1 MSELE
6 GKLIASFER
15 SFLTLSSDD
24 CPIVSVP
31 FSEDFNVRE
40 FMSFLNDSE
49 NVLRLTIDGIKSLQ
63 NLPVLEVYLN
73 SPEADNRA
81 FRLGTMAMYGIG
93 NFSRS
98 GLGVTSSMEVR
109 SIFSTALSRRDWSD
123 EAFQLTFKLKRSNDT
138 TFDLSIDRIE
148 LRCFP
153 KR

>member
-15 SFLTLSSDD
+15 SVLTLSNEH
-24 CPIVSVP
+24 CPVVSIP
-31 FSEDFNVRE
+31 FNDNFDINE
-40 FMSFLNDSE
+40 FVAFLNDSE

-63 NLPVLEVYLN
+63 NLPILEVYLN
-73 SPEADNRA
+73 SPEANNMA

-109 SIFSTALSRRDWSD
+109 SVFRTVLGRRDWSD
-123 EAFQLTFKLKRSNDT
+123 DSFQLTFRLKRSNET
-138 TFDLSIDRIE
+138 IFDLSIDRIE